1 MKSRAGALLL
11 VAPVGAMLLASCASA
26 PAPPATIEER
36 PQAPSHGRPQV
47 SPQAPPQTP
56 AQAPSSQS
64 ATPISASKDLAW
76 EQQRREH
83 ADDLMGESRWSE
95 AATEWEIL
103 AVLRPGNSEYEKKL
117 ADSRAQSASAA
128 TSNLEAANEARRK
141 GENERA
147 TLLYL
152 KALRADPENVAA
164 AQALRELDRE
174 QPRKSNMNPY
184 ARMMYGERVRS
195 TSSESRSASMPRSS
209 ERADLDTG
217 ILLFNQG
224 DYVSSIQT
232 LQEYLRRYPQ
242 DDLGKRTLRDAYL
255 ALANQRVQEG
265 NKEEALANLEKAR
278 KVPAPQSSAPQL
290 PGAIQSLR
298 KELAED
304 YYQQGLRAQRKDLK
318 AAIRLW
324 ELALQYDPAHAQ
336 ASVHLQQARR
346 MQQTL
351 EAIPSAD
358 EKR

>member
-1 MKSRAGALLL
+1 MGDPGRI
-11 VAPVGAMLLASCASA
+11 AS
-26 PAPPATIEER
+26 
-36 PQAPSHGRPQV
+36 G
-47 SPQAPPQTP
+47 
-56 AQAPSSQS
+56 
-64 ATPISASKDLAW
+64 
-76 EQQRREH
+76 QQRVR
-83 ADDLMGESRWSE
+83 
-95 AATEWEIL
+95 
-103 AVLRPGNSEYEKKL
+103 KKL
-117 ADSRAQSASAA
+117 ADARAQAASTAA
-128 TSNLEAANEARRK
+128 SNLEAANEARRK
-141 GENERA
+141 GETERA

-298 KELAED
+298 KDLAED
-304 YYQQGLRAQRKDLK
+304 YYQQGLRVQRKDLK

-336 ASVHLQQARR
+336 ASVRLQQARR

-351 EAIPSAD
+351 ESIPSAD

>member
-1 MKSRAGALLL
+1 LFQL
-11 VAPVGAMLLASCASA
+11 VVPVGAMLLASCVSG
-26 PAPPATIEER
+26 PPAKIEER
-36 PQAPSHGRPQV
+36 SAASPQPPPQV
-47 SPQAPPQTP
+47 RPQAPPQVPP
-56 AQAPSSQS
+56 AQS
-64 ATPISASKDLAW
+64 AAAIAGTSKDLIW
-76 EQQRREH
+76 ERQRRER
-83 ADDLMGESRWSE
+83 ADDLMRESRWSE

-117 ADSRAQSASAA
+117 ADARAQSASAA
-128 TSNLEAANEARRK
+128 AGYLEAANEARRK
-141 GENERA
+141 GEAERA

-174 QPRKSNMNPY
+174 QPRKSNMNLY
-184 ARMMYGERVRS
+184 ARVMYGERARS
-195 TSSESRSASMPRSS
+195 TSGESRSASMPRSS

-232 LQEYLRRYPQ
+232 LQEYLRGYPQ

-265 NKEEALANLEKAR
+265 NKEDGLANLEKAR
-278 KVPAPQSSAPQL
+278 KVQSPHSNAPQL

-298 KELAED
+298 KDLAED

-318 AAIRLW
+318 EAIRLW
-324 ELALQYDPAHAQ
+324 ELALQYDPAHSQ
-336 ASVHLQQARR
+336 ASTRLQQARR
-346 MQQTL
+346 MQQNL
-351 EAIPSAD
+351 ESIPSAD